1 MPEDDQSHLVAA
13 YILYDRVVEPL
24 YLLGSIRLNSNRM
37 YQSVPITETKL
48 IQQIPREFSR

>member
-1 MPEDDQSHLVAA
+1 MPEDDQIPPSGS
-13 YILYDRVVEPL
+13 YILYDRVVVL